1 METDTNGASEPETNG
16 NLSAADA
23 SGLAASAAQA
33 PGISADE
40 IALYDR
46 QIRLWG
52 VQAQERIRSANV
64 LLITVKAL
72 GTEIAKNLI
81 LNGINSLTII
91 DNGIITDDDLGA
103 QYFLR
108 DEDVGSNRAE
118 AATPRLQELNPR
130 VTVRAD
136 SSDILTKSQD
146 YYQQFDMVIATDLNF
161 ATLTLINTATRMA
174 LRPFYAAGIHGF
186 YGFIFADLIEHEY
199 SIEREKSNIT
209 TTIKPESATR
219 SVIGV
224 TGKRQNGKAI
234 EIVTKKEMYSH
245 LLLSNTSPL
254 PQEYLTSRRKL
265 RGVTP
270 LLPALRALWEF
281 ERTTGRLPGHSREDL
296 VGYTQLANEKLKE
309 LQMPVDSLK
318 SDFLRSF
325 LQNVGSEI
333 VPTAAFVG
341 GRLSEDVINV
351 LGKREQPL
359 QNTAFFDG
367 ENLQGPIYAL
377 HPIFQDDLTATM
389 PMNGGAM
396 DMTTTG
402 TTIAELGN
410 APLDGNGM
418 VMPFDGAAGMMP
430 APTLDATSGAD
441 MPTNGNAADGSAPP
455 PT

>member
-1 METDTNGASEPETNG
+1 M
-16 NLSAADA
+16 
-23 SGLAASAAQA
+23 
-33 PGISADE
+33 I
-40 IALYDR
+40 
-46 QIRLWG
+46 
-52 VQAQERIRSANV
+52 
-64 LLITVKAL
+64 
-72 GTEIAKNLI
+72 
-81 LNGINSLTII
+81 
-91 DNGIITDDDLGA
+91 
-103 QYFLR
+103 
-108 DEDVGSNRAE
+108 
-118 AATPRLQELNPR
+118 
-130 VTVRAD
+130 
-136 SSDILTKSQD
+136 
-146 YYQQFDMVIATDLNF
+146 IATDLDF

-199 SIEREKSNIT
+199 SIEREKSNIS

-234 EIVTKKEMYSH
+234 EIVTKKEIYSH

-281 ERTTGRLPGHSREDL
+281 ERTAGRLPGHSREDL
-296 VGYTQLANEKLKE
+296 MMYTSLANEKLKE
-309 LQMPVDSLK
+309 LQMPQESLK

-341 GRLSEDVINV
+341 GRLAEDAINV

-377 HPIFQDDLTATM
+377 HPIFQDDLAAAM
-389 PMNGGAM
+389 PINGGAM
-396 DMTTTG
+396 EMSTNG
-402 TTIAELGN
+402 ATIGDLAT
-410 APLDGNGM
+410 APAVDAGLT
-418 VMPFDGAAGMMP
+418 MPFNGATGMT
-430 APTLDATSGAD
+430 PTPIPDATAGASA
-441 MPTNGNAADGSAPP
+441 PTNGNAADVSAPP
-455 PT
+455 PP